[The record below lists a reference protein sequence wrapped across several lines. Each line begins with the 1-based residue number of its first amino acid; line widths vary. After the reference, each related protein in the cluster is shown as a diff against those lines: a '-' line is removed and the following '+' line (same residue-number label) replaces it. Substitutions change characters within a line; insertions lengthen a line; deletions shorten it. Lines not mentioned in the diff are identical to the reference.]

1 MGMLRGWVCGG
12 GEWGGRESEEGEQG
26 GDEGV
31 SAGASDGWQRAVVG
45 SLRQADPPAPVES

>member
-1 MGMLRGWVCGG
+1 MWGSGCAGCG
-12 GEWGGRESEEGEQG
+12 ESEEGEQG

>member
-1 MGMLRGWVCGG
+1 MTGCGG
-12 GEWGGRESEEGEQG
+12 EGGGRESEEGEQG

-31 SAGASDGWQRAVVG
+31 SAGASDGWQRAAVG